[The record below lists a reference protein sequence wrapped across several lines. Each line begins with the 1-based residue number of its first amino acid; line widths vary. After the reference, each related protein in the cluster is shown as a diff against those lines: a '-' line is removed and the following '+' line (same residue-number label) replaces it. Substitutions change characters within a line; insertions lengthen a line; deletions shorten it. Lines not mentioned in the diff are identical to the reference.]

1 MLTILI
7 QVIAFTKLPRSIRKR
22 FKTWPPTLMLVAR
35 GPDASD
41 TDATTAATQP
51 DCSDCTDT
59 EEEVS
64 VDPGE
69 AYKEIKALGDA
80 DRKVCLHGSS
90 QIICCLLI
98 LFQILKMHVKSKDQH
113 TANIRT
119 IFTKTMD
126 YIHLGTGNMVTRHYC
141 LVCKYVFL
149 SQCVS
154 EYH

>member
-1 MLTILI
+1 
-7 QVIAFTKLPRSIRKR
+7 
-22 FKTWPPTLMLVAR
+22 MLVAR